1 VITQN
6 QVTVRLPAE
15 LDRALRTVARRMQ
28 RKPSDVVR
36 MALREFLG
44 GGSDSKLRPAERVR
58 GLLGSL
64 SSGVP
69 DLADR
74 HRERILDSLRRGR

>member
-1 VITQN
+1 MQN
-6 QVTVRLPAE
+6 QMTVRLPAE
-15 LDRALRTVARRMQ
+15 LDRALRTAARRMQ

-36 MALREFLG
+36 IALREFLG
-44 GGSDSKLRPAERVR
+44 AGSDAKSRPVDRVR
-58 GLLGSL
+58 SLVGSL
-64 SSGVP
+64 QSGVP